1 MANATPDMFIL
12 PNVPGEVGAARPP
25 GVRMLPRAG
34 TIELGLGGQ
43 GGLLL
48 RKDRVQRGEHP
59 VYGGDRGVWGWLVL
73 RGTGW
78 ARGGPLSVQG

>member
-59 VYGGDRGVWGWLVL
+59 VYGGDRALL
-73 RGTGW
+73 
-78 ARGGPLSVQG
+78 